1 MRMPCTSYPAAWI
14 VSRTWLRNFTASSNC
29 DGYDFASIVMKP
41 VTART
46 FGFARS
52 AAHNAGRKTAKDRAI
67 ADRRRFAC
75 AITTLRPTA
84 PHAHP
89 VVRDN
94 TPELIYSGLV

>member
-14 VSRTWLRNFTASSNC
+14 VSRTWLRNFAASSNS

-75 AITTLRPTA
+75 AIT
-84 PHAHP
+84 P
-89 VVRDN
+89 V
-94 TPELIYSGLV
+94 YASGLRTQAWLCGITLPILYTLV